1 MKYLFHPITRD
12 RAYYT
17 ANGRMPRKEQEFG
30 FHMEKSIRDSWAA
43 ERIFFEIGVMRKNGL
58 GESIEDAK
66 KRIAGEQPRA

>member
-1 MKYLFHPITRD
+1 
-12 RAYYT
+12 
-17 ANGRMPRKEQEFG
+17 MPRKEQEFG